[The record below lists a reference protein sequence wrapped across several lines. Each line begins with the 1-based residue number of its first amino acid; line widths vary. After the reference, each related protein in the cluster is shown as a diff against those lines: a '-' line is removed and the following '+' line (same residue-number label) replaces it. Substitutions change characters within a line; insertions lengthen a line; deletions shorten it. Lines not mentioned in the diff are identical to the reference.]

1 MSYRLGINL
10 GFAVNKYI
18 EPEVWTRVV
27 RKDLGLK
34 YVQFVAD
41 LLNPFWPEDYA
52 ADQVRR
58 IKAAAGEYGIVIESL
73 FTSTFTRVNH
83 FLNPDAEAR
92 KFWLDWFRRFL
103 DMGSELGAKN
113 AGSHFGIMTFDTYNN
128 EDKRKF
134 ILDEGVKCWQELSF
148 YAKEKGYDCLIFEPM
163 SVPREMANTVEE
175 TLELLDRVNA
185 RCGVP
190 LRVCLDVGHAPH
202 PSQRDPYPWI
212 ERLAAL
218 SPVIHLQQ
226 TVLNRRQKRIVVH
239 GKSQGLQNS
248 VGWQGERGDG
258 EGVSDE
264 EFSFRGVSAREPNVV
279 EGVEEGRGEEEEG
292 EGVVE
297 GGRGGGRW
305 MKREEF
311 FTDGEE
317 RGEGEFVWEGV
328 FGVKK
333 WILWW
338 WFQPYLKRV
347 EIGKDK
353 ER

>member
-10 GFAVNKYI
+10 GFAINKYI
-18 EPEVWTRVV
+18 EPEVWTRIV

-41 LLNPFWPEDYA
+41 LLNPFWPKDYI
-52 ADQVRR
+52 ADQIKR

-73 FTSTFTRVNH
+73 FTSSFTRVNH
-83 FLNPDAEAR
+83 FMNPDAEAR
-92 KFWLDWFRRFL
+92 KFWLDWFKRFL
-103 DMGSELGAKN
+103 DIGSELGAKN

-134 ILDEGVKCWQELSF
+134 ILDEGVKAWQELSF

-202 PSQRDPYPWI
+202 PSQRDPYTWI

-226 TVLNRRQKRIVVH
+226 TVLN
-239 GKSQGLQNS
+239 KSNHAPFTAEHNS
-248 VGWQGERGDG
+248 SGIIT
-258 EGVSDE
+258 
-264 EFSFRGVSAREPNVV
+264 REKVM
-279 EGVEEGRGEEEEG
+279 EA
-292 EGVVE
+292 
-297 GGRGGGRW
+297 
-305 MKREEF
+305 
-311 FTDGEE
+311 
-317 RGEGEFVWEGV
+317 
-328 FGVKK
+328 VKK
-333 WILWW
+333 AGCTGALFAFEISHREHWDTDFRII
-338 WFQPYLKRV
+338 QDLKESAAYFRPLIP
-347 EIGKDK
+347 E
-353 ER
+353 